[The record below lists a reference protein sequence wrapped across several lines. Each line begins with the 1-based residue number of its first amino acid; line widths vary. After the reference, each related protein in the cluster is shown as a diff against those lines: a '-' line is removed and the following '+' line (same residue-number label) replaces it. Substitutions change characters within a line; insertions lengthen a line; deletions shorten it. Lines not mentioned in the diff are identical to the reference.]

1 MSEAVQLAL
10 SFWLWQATILFILGC
25 HTLAGW
31 ALWRSVGV
39 WGKALAISSSG
50 LWIAAFM
57 RLVVQL
63 KMLQTGV
70 GRMTL
75 APPHLQELLFWSVAG
90 FLCALAVGY
99 VLRQTML
106 ALVSGAYQQD

>member
-1 MSEAVQLAL
+1 
-10 SFWLWQATILFILGC
+10 
-25 HTLAGW
+25 
-31 ALWRSVGV
+31 
-39 WGKALAISSSG
+39 
-50 LWIAAFM
+50 
-57 RLVVQL
+57 
-63 KMLQTGV
+63 
-70 GRMTL
+70 L